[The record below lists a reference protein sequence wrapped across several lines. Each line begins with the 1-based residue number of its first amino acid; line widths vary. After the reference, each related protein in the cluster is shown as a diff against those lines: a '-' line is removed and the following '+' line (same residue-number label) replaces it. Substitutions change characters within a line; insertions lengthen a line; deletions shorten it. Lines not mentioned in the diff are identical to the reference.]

1 MPVCKKNPKRHYTG
15 KEPSPKGLGYC
26 ASSEEEGTIMKGR
39 DGNMWIKSKG
49 KWIKHKE
56 EDEED
61 DFEEKL
67 DKKLYKWWQKL
78 AEGNIILIY
87 KDGKHELVTSSMKTF
102 KAQVKDI
109 TLKWHEFQNDENVE
123 AIIWS
128 AQSSDII
135 EEFIYYLTKKHS
147 KKELEEMI
155 KMKDLPDYL
164 LKNYK
169 KYFVKYEFYGKK
181 DYTLKM

>member
-1 MPVCKKNPKRHYTG
+1 
-15 KEPSPKGLGYC
+15 
-26 ASSEEEGTIMKGR
+26 MKGR

-49 KWIKHKE
+49 KWIKNK
-56 EDEED
+56 DV
-61 DFEEKL
+61 DFEERL

-87 KDGKHELVTSSMKTF
+87 KNGKYELITSSMITF
-102 KAQVKDI
+102 KTQVNDI
-109 TLKWHEFQNDENVE
+109 TTKWKEFENDKNVE

-128 AQSSDII
+128 TQSVDSI
-135 EEFIYYLTKKHS
+135 EEFIRYLIKKHS
-147 KKELEEMI
+147 KKKLEDMI
-155 KMKDLPDYL
+155 KMKDLPPYL

-169 KYFVKYEFYGKK
+169 KYFIKYEFYGKK

>member
-1 MPVCKKNPKRHYTG
+1 
-15 KEPSPKGLGYC
+15 
-26 ASSEEEGTIMKGR
+26 
-39 DGNMWIKSKG
+39 MWIKSKG
-49 KWIKHKE
+49 KWIKHKIEE
-56 EDEED
+56 EDTSVLEEAV
-61 DFEEKL
+61 EKKL
-67 DKKLYKWWQKL
+67 DKKLYTWCQKL
-78 AEGNIILIY
+78 AQGNIILIY
-87 KDGKHELVTSSMKTF
+87 KTGKDELVTSSMKSF

-109 TLKWHEFQNDENVE
+109 TTKWQEAEKDKNVE

-128 AQSSDII
+128 SQSSDTIQ
-135 EEFIYYLTKKHS
+135 EFVYYLTKKHS

-155 KMKDLPDYL
+155 KIKDLPDYL